1 MGLARVLL
9 GRGSKETRLDKCTRI
24 DSLGLARRRLA
35 AKAAQ
40 AELSADGGSLE
51 GIGRDDDGV
60 AAEPGLLEQDLQDA
74 ISLNFLGRRHKDSLR
89 IHRRRF
95 KMRASLDLPSSRLAE
110 KNASWIVGELP
121 SLSVEPDAQDE
132 NADDDNEDGNGD
144 DDGDEPQNGRIS
156 CVVNTNHHVR
166 FRRASDGEYLTSTR
180 VHRAQEGGIPNAFKA
195 VQLKA
200 ERLLKRL
207 TGNYMESHPS
217 RPRSAT
223 TSRHG
228 SPTRAQRI
236 SAGRAA
242 STTTR
247 AFSAWGLG
255 LRHRSGDAS
264 GDVVCSEELSPTG
277 VPSVITAGTASTGGA
292 GEDGKHDAARQRRF
306 KRQSAPGELFFTSIS
321 GLQEP
326 ASPPLVTVDR
336 LRTRS
341 VTKGESI
348 SGLGAAG
355 PCTGPGGNAS
365 KSRNWLA
372 RLSRGFAGTSAYK
385 ASATS
390 GNTVT
395 AAPAG
400 SAMPSSIPLGGY
412 STEDV
417 AVLTEEAV
425 APLVPIAAAAGN

>member
-166 FRRASDGEYLTSTR
+166 FRLSPFTASLRHHVTS
-180 VHRAQEGGIPNAFKA
+180 
-195 VQLKA
+195 
-200 ERLLKRL
+200 RL
-207 TGNYMESHPS
+207 TYSCTANLRGSGRLNHHAGVLCLGP
-217 RPRSAT
+217 RP
-223 TSRHG
+223 
-228 SPTRAQRI
+228 P
-236 SAGRAA
+236 
-242 STTTR
+242 
-247 AFSAWGLG
+247 
-255 LRHRSGDAS
+255 
-264 GDVVCSEELSPTG
+264 P
-277 VPSVITAGTASTGGA
+277 P
-292 GEDGKHDAARQRRF
+292 QRR
-306 KRQSAPGELFFTSIS
+306 REWRRC
-321 GLQEP
+321 LQ
-326 ASPPLVTVDR
+326 
-336 LRTRS
+336 
-341 VTKGESI
+341 
-348 SGLGAAG
+348 
-355 PCTGPGGNAS
+355 
-365 KSRNWLA
+365 
-372 RLSRGFAGTSAYK
+372 
-385 ASATS
+385 
-390 GNTVT
+390 
-395 AAPAG
+395 
-400 SAMPSSIPLGGY
+400 
-412 STEDV
+412 
-417 AVLTEEAV
+417 
-425 APLVPIAAAAGN
+425 